1 MSAVGALLPRPAQD
15 ELTLAI
21 IVTSLT
27 ASHVQIVL
35 KAHGCTETF
44 SMKTGSSIDG
54 APYVMHGTADSA
66 AGRVIIGKFC
76 TSKVTQ

>member
-21 IVTSLT
+21 IVASLT

-44 SMKTGSSIDG
+44 SMKTGSSSDG
-54 APYVMHGTADSA
+54 AVDGTADS
-66 AGRVIIGKFC
+66 AGRVIIGKSC